1 MIFSV
6 NINQSLYMY
15 IYENPDW
22 PHFIVDLSR
31 TEKLEDKISE
41 LKYFLDGML
50 MMISDRNS
58 EIASSL
64 SDSLKASWA
73 IEGIVLSDIDIYS
86 AVAKRLES
94 HMR

>member
-1 MIFSV
+1 
-6 NINQSLYMY
+6 MY

-58 EIASSL
+58 EIASFL
-64 SDSLKASWA
+64 SNSLKASWV
-73 IEGIVLSDIDIYS
+73 IEGIDLSDIDIYS

>member
-1 MIFSV
+1 
-6 NINQSLYMY
+6 
-15 IYENPDW
+15 
-22 PHFIVDLSR
+22 
-31 TEKLEDKISE
+31 
-41 LKYFLDGML
+41 